1 MKNTRFEEIIT
12 ETKIWAIL
20 AWTIPFSLL
29 SLLFFINL
37 FGLDTIYN
45 KIIIIIGVGFI
56 TVSVIWWW
64 WAVKKIMQFAK
75 TLAKTDETLSYIRK
89 EISIVKEDL

>member
-1 MKNTRFEEIIT
+1 MKNTRFEKIIT

-37 FGLDTIYN
+37 FGSYTIYN
-45 KIIIIIGVGFI
+45 KILTIIGVGFV

-64 WAVKKIMQFAK
+64 WAVKKIVQFAK
-75 TLAKTDETLSYIRK
+75 TLAKTDETLLYIKK
-89 EISIVKEDL
+89 EISTVKEEL